1 MNNVT
6 STAVLTAALLATAG
20 ISQAADRDT
29 SGAGAINQTTTA
41 ESPNKLQEQDLSDK
55 DMRSSQSGAD
65 TKIIQMGFKR
75 LDANDDS
82 FITSDE
88 ASMQPPLDTQFK
100 TVDKN
105 GDQKIDMNEFA
116 RFTEANGE
124 SLQTEQDK
132 TPK

>member
-1 MNNVT
+1 MKYVT
-6 STAVLTAALLATAG
+6 TATILAALLT
-20 ISQAADRDT
+20 T
-29 SGAGAINQTTTA
+29 SGVSVGGERDGSASSPSDKTTSA
-41 ESPNKLQEQDLSDK
+41 ESPNKLGEQDLSDK
-55 DMRSSQSGAD
+55 DMQSSQSGAD

-105 GDQKIDMNEFA
+105 NDQKLDMDEFA
-116 RFTEANGE
+116 RFTEANGS

-132 TPK
+132 TPR

>member
-1 MNNVT
+1 MKNAT
-6 STAVLTAALLATAG
+6 STAVLAAAILASSGITVAG
-20 ISQAADRDT
+20 DRD
-29 SGAGAINQTTTA
+29 SSAAAPIDKTTTA

-55 DMRSSQSGAD
+55 DMQTSQSGAD

-75 LDANDDS
+75 LDSNDDS

-105 GDQKIDMNEFA
+105 GDQKLDMNEFA

-124 SLQTEQDK
+124 SMQTEQDK
-132 TPK
+132 TPQ

>member
-1 MNNVT
+1 MKYVT
-6 STAVLTAALLATAG
+6 SATVLAALLT
-20 ISQAADRDT
+20 T
-29 SGAGAINQTTTA
+29 SGVSVAGERDSSTAAPIDKTTSA
-41 ESPNKLQEQDLSDK
+41 ESPNKLGEQDLSDK
-55 DMRSSQSGAD
+55 DMQSSQSGAD

-105 GDQKIDMNEFA
+105 NDQKLDMDEFA
-116 RFTEANGE
+116 RFTEANGD

-132 TPK
+132 TQR